1 MSFILDALKKSEKK
15 RETAEV
21 PNLHTVHG
29 EGPPPPKKRRPLWPY
44 LLIAVLLLNAGV
56 LIWYVFFREEPQ
68 VPAVVTDPAPAPI
81 AESAPLASAPPA
93 VAAPEPV
100 TPSPEPVAAPPE
112 PAPELVPAPAQAPAT
127 VVREVAPPPAPVPP
141 PRPEPTPAPVR
152 EAEVAQIVVPPPP
165 PVESRPEPPVV
176 APVPEPVSP
185 PQPIEVGPPPVL
197 ELEDLPGD
205 VRGRVPEMIISVYA
219 YSATPASRLV
229 RINNRILR
237 EGGYL
242 DVGLRLE
249 EIGPKELIFTFEGF
263 RFRVPKEM

>member
-29 EGPPPPKKRRPLWPY
+29 EGPPPRKRRPLWPY

-68 VPAVVTDPAPAPI
+68 VAAVVIEPGPARD
-81 AESAPLASAPPA
+81 AESAPLAPAPPA
-93 VAAPEPV
+93 VPAPEPV
-100 TPSPEPVAAPPE
+100 IPSPE
-112 PAPELVPAPAQAPAT
+112 PAPEPVSATAPAT

-141 PRPEPTPAPVR
+141 PRPEPAPAPVR
-152 EAEVAQIVVPPPP
+152 EAEAAQVAAPPPP
-165 PVESRPEPPVV
+165 PVESRPEVSV
-176 APVPEPVSP
+176 AAPVPEPVSP

-205 VRGRVPEMIISVYA
+205 VRGRVPEMTISVYA

-249 EIGPKELIFTFEGF
+249 EIAPKELIFTFEGF

>member
-29 EGPPPPKKRRPLWPY
+29 EGPPSPKKRRPLWPY

-56 LIWYVFFREEPQ
+56 LLWYVFFREEPQ
-68 VPAVVTDPAPAPI
+68 IALVANDPVKTEVAATAPVAPAIPAP
-81 AESAPLASAPPA
+81 LA

-100 TPSPEPVAAPPE
+100 PLSPEPVVTPPQ
-112 PAPELVPAPAQAPAT
+112 PAPAPAPAT

-141 PRPEPTPAPVR
+141 PRPEPAPAPAR
-152 EAEVAQIVVPPPP
+152 ETEVAQVVVPPPP
-165 PVESRPEPPVV
+165 PVESRPEAPAV
-176 APVPEPVSP
+176 APVAEPVAP
-185 PQPIEVGPPPVL
+185 PTPIAVGPPPVL

-205 VRGRVPEMIISVYA
+205 VRGRVPEMTISVYA
-219 YSATPASRLV
+219 YSVTPASRLV

-249 EIGPKELIFTFEGF
+249 EIAPRELIFTFEGF

>member
-29 EGPPPPKKRRPLWPY
+29 EGSPPPRKRRSLWPY

-56 LIWYVFFREEPQ
+56 LIWYVFFREEPR
-68 VPAVVTDPAPAPI
+68 VAAVVTEPAPAPI
-81 AESAPLASAPPA
+81 VESAPVAPAIPA
-93 VAAPEPV
+93 PLVVPAPEAV
-100 TPSPEPVAAPPE
+100 ITPPE
-112 PAPELVPAPAQAPAT
+112 PAAAPPQPAPEPASAPLPRSESAT
-127 VVREVAPPPAPVPP
+127 L
-141 PRPEPTPAPVR
+141 PVR
-152 EAEVAQIVVPPPP
+152 ETEVAKIVVPPPL
-165 PVESRPEPPVV
+165 ESRPETPVV
-176 APVPEPVSP
+176 AAVPEPVSP

-197 ELEDLPGD
+197 ELEDLPGE
-205 VRGRVPEMIISVYA
+205 VRGRVPEMTISVYA

-249 EIGPKELIFTFEGF
+249 EIAPRELIFTFEGF
-263 RFRVPKEM
+263 RFRVQKEM

>member
-29 EGPPPPKKRRPLWPY
+29 ESPPPPKKRRPLWPY

-56 LIWYVFFREEPQ
+56 LIWYVFFREEPR
-68 VPAVVTDPAPAPI
+68 VAVV
-81 AESAPLASAPPA
+81 
-93 VAAPEPV
+93 V
-100 TPSPEPVAAPPE
+100 T
-112 PAPELVPAPAQAPAT
+112 
-127 VVREVAPPPAPVPP
+127 
-141 PRPEPTPAPVR
+141 EPTPAPID
-152 EAEVAQIVVPPPP
+152 ESSPVAAALPALPVVPAPEPAAVPPPSAPVVREVRSSPAPVPLPRFEPATVPVRKTEAAKIIAP
-165 PVESRPEPPVV
+165 PPPLESRPEPPV
-176 APVPEPVSP
+176 AMAPEPVSS
-185 PQPIEVGPPPVL
+185 PQTIEVGPPPVL
-197 ELEDLPGD
+197 ELEDLPGE
-205 VRGRVPEMIISVYA
+205 VRGRVPVMTISVYA

-249 EIGPKELIFTFEGF
+249 EIAPRELIFTFEGF

>member
-21 PNLHTVHG
+21 PNLHTMHG
-29 EGPPPPKKRRPLWPY
+29 EGPPLLKKRRPLWPY

-56 LIWYVFFREEPQ
+56 LLWYVFFRVEPQ
-68 VPAVVTDPAPAPI
+68 AVAVLAEPASALPAPPVVT
-81 AESAPLASAPPA
+81 
-93 VAAPEPV
+93 APEPV
-100 TPSPEPVAAPPE
+100 VAPPQ
-112 PAPELVPAPAQAPAT
+112 PAPKPVSAPTAAT
-127 VVREVAPPPAPVPP
+127 VVREVAPPSA
-141 PRPEPTPAPVR
+141 PTPLPRSEPVPVR
-152 EAEVAQIVVPPPP
+152 EAEVAQVVESQPP
-165 PVESRPEPPVV
+165 PVESRPATPAVT
-176 APVPEPVSP
+176 AVPEPLVP
-185 PQPIEVGPPPVL
+185 PVPIEVGPPPVL
-197 ELEDLPGD
+197 ELEDLPGE
-205 VRGRVPEMIISVYA
+205 VRGRVPEMTISVYA

-249 EIGPKELIFTFEGF
+249 KIAPKELIFTFEGF

>member
-56 LIWYVFFREEPQ
+56 LLWYVFFREEPQ
-68 VPAVVTDPAPAPI
+68 RVAVGTESATPAATRPAPAV
-81 AESAPLASAPPA
+81 E
-93 VAAPEPV
+93 AAPEPV
-100 TPSPEPVAAPPE
+100 VSSPEPIAAPPPVSVPP
-112 PAPELVPAPAQAPAT
+112 PAPVA
-127 VVREVAPPPAPVPP
+127 REVAPPPAPVPP
-141 PRPEPTPAPVR
+141 PRPEPATAPAR
-152 EAEVAQIVVPPPP
+152 ETEVAQVIAPSPP
-165 PVESRPEPPVV
+165 PVASRPEAPSV
-176 APVPEPVSP
+176 AAVAEPVAP

-205 VRGRVPEMIISVYA
+205 VRARVPEMTISVYA

-242 DVGLRLE
+242 DIGLRLE
-249 EIGPKELIFTFEGF
+249 EIAPKELIFTFEGF

>member
-29 EGPPPPKKRRPLWPY
+29 EGSPPPRKRRSLWPY

-56 LIWYVFFREEPQ
+56 LIWYVFFREEPR
-68 VPAVVTDPAPAPI
+68 VAAVVTEPAPAPI
-81 AESAPLASAPPA
+81 VESPPVAPALPAPLVVP
-93 VAAPEPV
+93 APEAV
-100 TPSPEPVAAPPE
+100 ITPPE
-112 PAPELVPAPAQAPAT
+112 PAAAPPLPAPVPASASVAR
-127 VVREVAPPPAPVPP
+127 VDAPPPAPAPL
-141 PRPEPTPAPVR
+141 PRSEPATLPVR
-152 EAEVAQIVVPPPP
+152 ETEVAKIVVPPPL
-165 PVESRPEPPVV
+165 ESRPETPVV
-176 APVPEPVSP
+176 AALPEPVSP

-197 ELEDLPGD
+197 ELEDLPGE
-205 VRGRVPEMIISVYA
+205 VRGRVPEMTISVYA

-249 EIGPKELIFTFEGF
+249 EIAPRELIFTFEGF

>member
-29 EGPPPPKKRRPLWPY
+29 ESPPPPRKRRPLWPY

-68 VPAVVTDPAPAPI
+68 VAVVANDPVKT
-81 AESAPLASAPPA
+81 E
-93 VAAPEPV
+93 VAATAPEPV
-100 TPSPEPVAAPPE
+100 PPSPEPVVTPPQ
-112 PAPELVPAPAQAPAT
+112 PAPEPAPAT
-127 VVREVAPPPAPVPP
+127 VVREPAP
-141 PRPEPTPAPVR
+141 TPVR
-152 EAEVAQIVVPPPP
+152 ETEVAQVVTPPPP
-165 PVESRPEPPVV
+165 PVASRPETPIV
-176 APVPEPVSP
+176 AAVPEPVSQ
-185 PQPIEVGPPPVL
+185 PQPIEIGPPPVL
-197 ELEDLPGD
+197 ELEDLPGE
-205 VRGRVPEMIISVYA
+205 VRARVPEMTISVYA
-219 YSATPASRLV
+219 YSASPASRLV

-242 DVGLRLE
+242 EVGLRLE
-249 EIGPKELIFTFEGF
+249 EIAPKELIFTFEGF

>member
-29 EGPPPPKKRRPLWPY
+29 EGPPSPKKRRPLWPY

-56 LIWYVFFREEPQ
+56 LLWYVFFREEPQ
-68 VPAVVTDPAPAPI
+68 IALVANDPVKTEVAATAPVAPAIPAP
-81 AESAPLASAPPA
+81 LA

-100 TPSPEPVAAPPE
+100 PLSPEPVVAPPQ
-112 PAPELVPAPAQAPAT
+112 PAPAPAPAT
-127 VVREVAPPPAPVPP
+127 VVREVAPPP
-141 PRPEPTPAPVR
+141 
-152 EAEVAQIVVPPPP
+152 
-165 PVESRPEPPVV
+165 PVESRPEAPAV
-176 APVPEPVSP
+176 APVAEPVAP
-185 PQPIEVGPPPVL
+185 PTPIAVGPPPVL

-205 VRGRVPEMIISVYA
+205 VRGRVPEMTISVYA
-219 YSATPASRLV
+219 YSVTPASRLV

-249 EIGPKELIFTFEGF
+249 EIAPRELIFTFEGF

>member
-29 EGPPPPKKRRPLWPY
+29 EGPSPKKRRPLWPY

-56 LIWYVFFREEPQ
+56 LIWYVFFRDEPQ
-68 VPAVVTDPAPAPI
+68 VAAVMTEPA
-81 AESAPLASAPPA
+81 AESATVVPAIPAPPVVPA
-93 VAAPEPV
+93 
-100 TPSPEPVAAPPE
+100 PEPVAAPPQ
-112 PAPELVPAPAQAPAT
+112 PAPEPVPAQAPAT
-127 VVREVAPPPAPVPP
+127 VVREVAPPPAPVPF
-141 PRPEPTPAPVR
+141 PRPEPAPAPVR
-152 EAEVAQIVVPPPP
+152 EAEVAQVIVPPPP

-205 VRGRVPEMIISVYA
+205 VRGRVPEMTISVYA

-249 EIGPKELIFTFEGF
+249 EIAPKELIFTFEGF

>member
-29 EGPPPPKKRRPLWPY
+29 EGPLPPRKRWPLWPY

-56 LIWYVFFREEPQ
+56 LLWYVFFREEPQ
-68 VPAVVTDPAPAPI
+68 VAAVVTEPAPLPI
-81 AESAPLASAPPA
+81 ADSAPLAPAPPA
-93 VAAPEPV
+93 VAALEPV
-100 TPSPEPVAAPPE
+100 TPSPEPVVAPPQPAPE
-112 PAPELVPAPAQAPAT
+112 PAPAPTPAT
-127 VVREVAPPPAPVPP
+127 VVREVAPPPAPVPA
-141 PRPEPTPAPVR
+141 PRPEPATLPAR
-152 EAEVAQIVVPPPP
+152 ETEVAQVVVPPPL
-165 PVESRPEPPVV
+165 PVESRPDAPVV

-205 VRGRVPEMIISVYA
+205 VRGRVPEMTISVYA

-249 EIGPKELIFTFEGF
+249 EIAPRELIFTFEGF

>member
-21 PNLHTVHG
+21 PNLHTMHG
-29 EGPPPPKKRRPLWPY
+29 EDPPLLKKRRPLWPY

-56 LIWYVFFREEPQ
+56 LLWYVFFRAEPQ
-68 VPAVVTDPAPAPI
+68 AVAVLTEPAPV
-81 AESAPLASAPPA
+81 AESAPSASALPAPPAVTAPEPVVVSPQPAPKPVSAPTAATVVREAAPPLASAP
-93 VAAPEPV
+93 
-100 TPSPEPVAAPPE
+100 
-112 PAPELVPAPAQAPAT
+112 L
-127 VVREVAPPPAPVPP
+127 
-141 PRPEPTPAPVR
+141 PRPEPVPVR
-152 EAEVAQIVVPPPP
+152 EAEVAQVVESQPP
-165 PVESRPEPPVV
+165 PVESRPATPAV
-176 APVPEPVSP
+176 AAVPEPVSP
-185 PQPIEVGPPPVL
+185 PQSIEVGPPPVL
-197 ELEDLPGD
+197 ELEDLPVD
-205 VRGRVPEMIISVYA
+205 VRGRVPEMTISVYA

-249 EIGPKELIFTFEGF
+249 KIAPKELIFTFEGF

>member
-29 EGPPPPKKRRPLWPY
+29 EGPPPPPRKRRPLWPY

-68 VPAVVTDPAPAPI
+68 VAAVVTEPAPAPI
-81 AESAPLASAPPA
+81 AESAPVSPAIPAPP
-93 VAAPEPV
+93 VVPAPEPV
-100 TPSPEPVAAPPE
+100 TPSPEPVVTPPRPTPE
-112 PAPELVPAPAQAPAT
+112 PASAPTPAT
-127 VVREVAPPPAPVPP
+127 VPP
-141 PRPEPTPAPVR
+141 PRPEPVPVPVPVR
-152 EAEVAQIVVPPPP
+152 EAEVAKVVVSPPP
-165 PVESRPEPPVV
+165 PVQSHPE
-176 APVPEPVSP
+176 APAAAMVPEPVAP

-197 ELEDLPGD
+197 ELDDLPGD
-205 VRGRVPEMIISVYA
+205 VRGRVPEMTISVYA

-237 EGGYL
+237 EGSYL

-249 EIGPKELIFTFEGF
+249 EIAPKELIFTFEGF